1 MRNRLEQTF
10 DIIVVGAGHAGIEAA
25 AASARL
31 NCKTLLLAMNLD
43 SIGFLACNP
52 SIGGNSKGHLVKEV
66 DALGGLIGLEA
77 DKALIQLRTLN
88 TGKGAAVQSPRAQ
101 IDKNLYHRNIKKTIE
116 NYPNITLR
124 QGEAVKLLM
133 KSGVIRGIETS
144 LGARYYAPKIV
155 LCCGVYLSSEII
167 TGTTVQKKG
176 PSGFARA
183 EKLSASIKKAGHVL
197 RRFKT
202 GTPAR
207 IDAKSIDFSKL
218 EIQSG
223 EGIAPFSYMTDEPI
237 NYDLSP
243 CYLGYTNQKTHGIIR
258 ENLHRSPLYA
268 GIIKGTGARY
278 CPSIEDKIVRF
289 ADKKRHQVFL
299 EPEGLDTC
307 ETYLQGI
314 STSLPQDV
322 QLKIIN
328 SVAGLERAE
337 VMRDAYAIEYDC
349 IDSTTLYSTL
359 ESKLVKGLHFAG
371 QINGTSGY
379 EEAAAQG
386 LIAGAN
392 AALSLQKKP
401 PLTVR
406 RDEAYA
412 GVLIDDLV
420 IKGTNEPYRMMTSRA
435 EYRLTL
441 RHDNADLR
449 LSQKAYD
456 VGLISEE
463 RYARYK
469 KRLKDIEEVNSRIY
483 ATAPLP
489 EENALLES
497 IGETPLLSPIKLS
510 EFFKRPGITAAG
522 VKKYMTVFK
531 DSPLPALSEVIIT
544 HQYGGYLDRQTRQ
557 ISEALRLE
565 NSAIP
570 ADTDYSALKGLRIEA
585 AQKLSVARPAT
596 LGQASRISGVNP
608 ADITVLMI
616 YLKRGEGT
624 KCP

>member
-1 MRNRLEQTF
+1 
-10 DIIVVGAGHAGIEAA
+10 
-25 AASARL
+25 
-31 NCKTLLLAMNLD
+31 
-43 SIGFLACNP
+43 
-52 SIGGNSKGHLVKEV
+52 
-66 DALGGLIGLEA
+66 
-77 DKALIQLRTLN
+77 
-88 TGKGAAVQSPRAQ
+88 
-101 IDKNLYHRNIKKTIE
+101 
-116 NYPNITLR
+116 
-124 QGEAVKLLM
+124 
-133 KSGVIRGIETS
+133 
-144 LGARYYAPKIV
+144 
-155 LCCGVYLSSEII
+155 
-167 TGTTVQKKG
+167 
-176 PSGFARA
+176 
-183 EKLSASIKKAGHVL
+183 
-197 RRFKT
+197 
-202 GTPAR
+202 
-207 IDAKSIDFSKL
+207 
-218 EIQSG
+218 
-223 EGIAPFSYMTDEPI
+223 MTDAPV
-237 NYDLSP
+237 NYDLYP

-289 ADKKRHQVFL
+289 ADKKRHQIFL

-349 IDSTTLYSTL
+349 IDSTALNAAL
-359 ESKLVKGLHFAG
+359 ESKLIQGLYFAG

-392 AALSLQKKP
+392 AALSLLRKP

-449 LSQKAYD
+449 LSQKAHD
-456 VGLISEE
+456 AGLISEE

-469 KRLKDIEEVNSRIY
+469 KRVQDIEKVNSRLNL
-483 ATAPLP
+483 TAPLP

-497 IGETPLLSPIKLS
+497 VYETPLLSPVKLS
-510 EFFKRPGITAAG
+510 ELFKRPAVTAVA
-522 VKKYMTVFK
+522 VKKFITVFK
-531 DSPLPALSEVIIT
+531 DSPLSALSEVIIT
-544 HQYGGYLDRQTRQ
+544 RQYGGYLGRQTRQ

-565 NSAIP
+565 NTAIP
-570 ADTDYSALKGLRIEA
+570 AETDYAALKGLRIEA
-585 AQKLSVARPAT
+585 AQRLAAVRPAT

-616 YLKRGEGT
+616 YLK
-624 KCP
+624 KK